1 MIEGQTRPNPSVAI
15 VREAFRT
22 FSSQGG
28 RLLAAAIAF
37 NALLSLI
44 PLLLLVLKFAALFT
58 DQQTARATLLKDLTR
73 WVGPDGSSTIGDLL
87 SRAQSS
93 GAQATVLGAVVLAWG
108 STRLFGALRRSLD
121 MLWGTASSMEE
132 TMRNKAERFLE
143 HRLRGFF
150 FIVVIGALLVVLA
163 FAHAAIAVVREATDM
178 PVLGHVAEILL
189 SFAMTALLFAA
200 VYRVIP
206 TKRVP
211 MRDALIGG
219 IITAVFFTLGAVLT
233 GAYVAHQATKNTFGA
248 ATSIVLL
255 LVWVHY
261 SAHSF
266 LLGAAITA
274 ARAKQRGA
282 L

>member
-1 MIEGQTRPNPSVAI
+1 MTSADEGPRGWIALA
-15 VREAFRT
+15 REAFRT

-44 PLLLLVLKFAALFT
+44 PLLLLARKFAALLT
-58 DQQTARATLLKDLTR
+58 DRQTARVTLLHDLTR
-73 WVGPDGSSTIGDLL
+73 WVGADGASTIGDLL
-87 SRAQSS
+87 ARAEGS
-93 GAQATVLGAVVLAWG
+93 GTQATVLGAVVLVWG

-121 MLWGTASSMEE
+121 MLWGTAASMEE

-143 HRLRGFF
+143 HRLRGFL

-163 FAHAAIAVVREATDM
+163 FAHAAIAVVREATEL
-178 PVLGHVAEILL
+178 PVVGHVGEILL
-189 SFAMTALLFAA
+189 SFAVTALLFAG

-211 MRDALIGG
+211 MRDAIIGG
-219 IITAVFFTLGAVLT
+219 TITALFFTLGAVGT

-261 SAHSF
+261 SAHAF